1 MAKKVVTHKGNEG
14 VFAASVRQS
23 NENLNEIIMSTITI
37 DSKIYKGAE
46 IYAKL
51 HNISVDSL
59 VEKFLMKFQIS
70 SESETA
76 SKESDDVLD
85 ALDENLMR
93 KTFEAAHQDYLSGHY
108 KAHDQVM
115 SEMRAKY
122 V

>member
-1 MAKKVVTHKGNEG
+1 
-14 VFAASVRQS
+14 
-23 NENLNEIIMSTITI
+23 MSTITV

-93 KTFEAAHQDYLSGHY
+93 KTFEAAHQDYLSGRCVPNS
-108 KAHDQVM
+108 QVVDYIK
-115 SEMRAKY
+115 SELGWK
-122 V
+122 

>member
-1 MAKKVVTHKGNEG
+1 
-14 VFAASVRQS
+14 
-23 NENLNEIIMSTITI
+23 MSTITV
-37 DSKIYKGAE
+37 DSKIYRGAE

-70 SESETA
+70 SESETV

-93 KTFEAAHQDYLSGHY
+93 KTFEAAHQDYLSGRCVPNS
-108 KAHDQVM
+108 QVVDYIK
-115 SEMRAKY
+115 SELGWK
-122 V
+122 

>member
-1 MAKKVVTHKGNEG
+1 
-14 VFAASVRQS
+14 
-23 NENLNEIIMSTITI
+23 MSTITI

-93 KTFEAAHQDYLSGHY
+93 KTFEAAHQDYLSGRCVPNS
-108 KAHDQVM
+108 QVVDYIK
-115 SEMRAKY
+115 SELGWK
-122 V
+122 

>member
-1 MAKKVVTHKGNEG
+1 
-14 VFAASVRQS
+14 
-23 NENLNEIIMSTITI
+23 MSTITV
-37 DSKIYKGAE
+37 DSKIYRGAE

-93 KTFEAAHQDYLSGHY
+93 KTFEAAHQDYLSGRCVPNS
-108 KAHDQVM
+108 QVVDYIK
-115 SEMRAKY
+115 SELGWK
-122 V
+122 

>member
-1 MAKKVVTHKGNEG
+1 
-14 VFAASVRQS
+14 
-23 NENLNEIIMSTITI
+23 MSTITV

-93 KTFEAAHQDYLSGHY
+93 KTFEAAHQDYLSGRCVSNS
-108 KAHDQVM
+108 QVVDYIK
-115 SEMRAKY
+115 SELGWK
-122 V
+122 

>member
-1 MAKKVVTHKGNEG
+1 
-14 VFAASVRQS
+14 
-23 NENLNEIIMSTITI
+23 MSTITV

-59 VEKFLMKFQIS
+59 VEKFLMKFQIF

-93 KTFEAAHQDYLSGHY
+93 KTFEAAHQDYLSGRCVPNS
-108 KAHDQVM
+108 QVVDYIK
-115 SEMRAKY
+115 SELGWK
-122 V
+122 

>member
-1 MAKKVVTHKGNEG
+1 
-14 VFAASVRQS
+14 
-23 NENLNEIIMSTITI
+23 MSTITI